1 MVTCRQ
7 AGRGHAAA
15 AVATDVFNRGRES
28 GPGVDTRPV
37 MAGVTCRGDEASLME
52 CDHDEDVWC
61 PGTGM
66 EDVAAVMCTDTQAG
80 LLFLPPETINAR
92 PASGG
97 RIYVAKTVSAGR
109 FKLIWQKLN
118 NPELG

>member
-37 MAGVTCRGDEASLME
+37 MAGVTCQGHEASLME
-52 CDHDEDVWC
+52 CDHDEDAWC
-61 PGTGM
+61 PGAGTQ
-66 EDVAAVMCTDTQAG
+66 DVAAVMCTDTQAW
-80 LLFLPPETINAR
+80 LLFLLAETINAR
-92 PASGG
+92 PTAETGLNFS
-97 RIYVAKTVSAGR
+97 RFSPVSADLKALVSGR
-109 FKLIWQKLN
+109 NWF
-118 NPELG
+118 